1 MTTER
6 ISAFITWCIA
16 LAMAW
21 LGEMSLKDI
30 STLVGLALGVLMTLI
45 SWYYKR
51 KTYQLLESGHIS
63 RGDYESANR

>member
-16 LAMAW
+16 VAMAW
-21 LGEMSLKDI
+21 LGDMSLKDV
-30 STLVGLALGVLMTLI
+30 STLAGLALGVLMTGI

-51 KTYQLLESGHIS
+51 KTYQLLRNGQITREV
-63 RGDYESANR
+63 YESANR